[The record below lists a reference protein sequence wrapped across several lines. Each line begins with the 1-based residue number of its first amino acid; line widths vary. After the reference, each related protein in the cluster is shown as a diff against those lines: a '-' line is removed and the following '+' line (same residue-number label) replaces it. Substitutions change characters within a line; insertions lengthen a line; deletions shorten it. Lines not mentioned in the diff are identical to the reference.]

1 MVSNGVIDFSG
12 LYDRYLHQCALCP
25 RKCRADRING
35 ETGLCRMGMQAR
47 VARASLHL
55 WEEPCISGDT
65 GSGTVFF
72 AGCPL
77 GCIYCQ
83 NAQIAFP
90 ENDCFPGTEVD
101 PERLAGIFL
110 ELQGKGAA
118 NINLV
123 TAGHFAVPVLEALM
137 LAKGKQVSGTAR
149 FRRPLQIPVVFN
161 TSGYE
166 LPSTLRLLGPE
177 IDVYLTDFRYWETE
191 TAKRY
196 SHAEQY
202 PQIAKDA
209 LKTMTELAGPPVFD
223 EKGMMRRGVIV
234 RVLLL
239 PGHVKEACRIV
250 EYLFNTYG
258 DSVYISL
265 LSQYTPMPAVLSDPL
280 LGRCV
285 TAREYKRLVNYAV
298 SIGVT
303 NGFWQDG
310 KTAEESFIPDFG
322 SGEGVIKT

>member
-1 MVSNGVIDFSG
+1 MVRNGTGSKDFSG
-12 LYDRYLHQCALCP
+12 LYDRYLRHCTLCP

-35 ETGLCRMGMQAR
+35 ETGLCGMGIQAR
-47 VARASLHL
+47 IARASLHL

-72 AGCPL
+72 TGCSL

-90 ENDCFPGTEVD
+90 EDGRYPGTEVT
-101 PERLAGIFL
+101 PQRLAEIFL

-123 TAGHFAVPVLEALM
+123 TAGHFAVPVLEALTT
-137 LAKGKQVSGTAR
+137 AKRKQQ
-149 FRRPLQIPVVFN
+149 PLQIPVVFN
-161 TSGYE
+161 TSGFE

-177 IDVYLTDFRYWETE
+177 TDIYLTDFRYWEAE
-191 TAKRY
+191 TAKRC

-202 PQIAKDA
+202 PLIAKEA
-209 LKTMTELAGPPVFD
+209 LKTMTELADPPVFD
-223 EKGMMRRGVIV
+223 EQGMMRRGVIV

-250 EYLFNTYG
+250 DYLYGTYE
-258 DSVYISL
+258 DSIYISL
-265 LSQYTPMPAVLSDPL
+265 LSQYTPMPAVRSDPL

-285 TAREYKRLVNYAV
+285 TAREYERLVDHAV
-298 SIGVT
+298 SIGVV

-310 KTAEESFIPDFG
+310 KTAMESFIPDFTG
-322 SGEGVIKT
+322 GEGVIRT